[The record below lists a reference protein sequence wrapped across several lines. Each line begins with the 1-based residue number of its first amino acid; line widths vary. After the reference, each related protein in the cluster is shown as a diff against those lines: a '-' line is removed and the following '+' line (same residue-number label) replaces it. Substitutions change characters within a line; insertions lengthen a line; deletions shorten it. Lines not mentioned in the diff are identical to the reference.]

1 MPQKKININ
10 QKNDIVGF
18 AVSNTKKGEQ
28 TVILTKGIF
37 ISDQQE
43 FYKYTEQISNLFL
56 AQAGFFIDR
65 VCQFLLLVHKDLSV
79 DIYVNDFPV
88 IAEMRVKKATKKGQ
102 PIGINDIAD
111 IKQIRFE
118 GIDIKEDDKIAYC
131 FKIGWKFGL
140 YFNFDPKRE
149 LEIDKLQQ
157 EIGSLYRYLKFQ
169 HIYKTLENEKMFEEL
184 QKDGWFPFIEILGQP
199 FKELETMYQN
209 KFVFENKIK
218 SFVDSFDE
226 ERIKAISERWWSKKE
241 FSDKKTLIEAGL
253 DAYYKND
260 KNGFINCIKTLTS
273 EIEGIVRLQYFDET
287 NKPKSTFK
295 ELIKHVVDKG
305 KAKSSENSLF
315 LPLHFLEYLEKVF
328 FADFDL
334 SSGKVE
340 LSRHSSCH
348 GVAKEEDYRK
358 IKALQT
364 ILVLDQLFF
373 YLG

>member
-1 MPQKKININ
+1 MPHKKININ
-10 QKNDIVGF
+10 QKNDVVGF
-18 AVSNTKKGEQ
+18 AVSNAKKGDE
-28 TVILTKGIF
+28 TEILTKGIF
-37 ISDQQE
+37 VSDQPE
-43 FYKYTEQISNLFL
+43 FYKYTEQIANLFL
-56 AQAGFFIDR
+56 TQAGFFIDG

-88 IAEMRVKKATKKGQ
+88 FAEMRVKKATEKGQ
-102 PIGINDIAD
+102 PIGINNIAD
-111 IKQIRFE
+111 IKQIKFD
-118 GIDIKEDDKIAYC
+118 GIDVKEDDKIAYC

-140 YFNFDPKRE
+140 YFNFDPKRK
-149 LEIDKLQQ
+149 LEIEKLQR
-157 EIGSLYRYLKFQ
+157 EIGSLYRYLQFQ
-169 HIYKTLENEKMFEEL
+169 HIYKTLENEKMFEDL
-184 QKDGWFPFIEILGQP
+184 QQDGWFPFIEILGQP
-199 FKELETMYQN
+199 FKELEAMYLN
-209 KFVFENKIK
+209 KFDLENKIK
-218 SFVDSFDE
+218 SLVDSFDE
-226 ERIKAISERWWSKKE
+226 GRIKSISERWWSKIE

-253 DAYYKND
+253 AAYYMND

-273 EIEGIVRLQYFDET
+273 EIEGIVRLQYFGET
-287 NKPKSTFK
+287 NKSKATFK
-295 ELIKHVVDKG
+295 ELIKHIVDKG
-305 KAKSSENSLF
+305 KAKSSEDSLF